1 MLGSLFGLSRIHINL
16 LKISDIASN
25 NPACPATPP
34 NATTLKANAK
44 ITGIGTPKICR
55 SISLARG

>member
-1 MLGSLFGLSRIHINL
+1 M
-16 LKISDIASN
+16 ASK

-44 ITGIGTPKICR
+44 STGMGIPKTCL
-55 SISLARG
+55 SISFAKGFPLNRFSSKMKRLN

>member
-1 MLGSLFGLSRIHINL
+1 MIQINL